1 MPGPVHKPAED
12 TSRISVTAYQTGYT
26 WVKNGLSHKAFSTLR
41 GRAMY
46 TALTPV
52 MWCARNLLNI
62 TDLETRLLQ
71 RHLMIDHLLRR
82 DIEEKGL
89 KQVLEIGCGFSPR
102 GFKFMQEYGPGGLK
116 YVEADLPAMAAE
128 KKAILEK
135 AGLRMPEHKV
145 ICCNILETG
154 GEFSLESAI
163 TRHFDPNLPLAVIT
177 EGVTCYFD
185 APTIL
190 TFWRRL
196 ATILKGNP
204 QSVYFTDNNQN
215 VAGTGRRLYL
225 ALWKGLVG
233 IAVRGRMHFH
243 FDGDDQARAAFKD
256 AGFGRVSLHAAKDF
270 SGRVFFPESSGAE
283 HMNIIEARTA

>member
-1 MPGPVHKPAED
+1 MPKSDPETD
-12 TSRISVTAYQTGYT
+12 TSRVSITAYQTGYT
-26 WVKNGLSHKAFSTLR
+26 WVKNGLSHKAFSTIR

-52 MWCARNLLNI
+52 MWCARNLLGV

-102 GFKFMQEYGPGGLK
+102 GFKFMQEYGKDGLK

-128 KKAILEK
+128 KKAALLK
-135 AGLRMPEHKV
+135 AGLLGSGHEV
-145 ICCNILETG
+145 VFCNILEKE
-154 GEFSLESAI
+154 GESSLESTI
-163 TRHFDPNLPLAVIT
+163 QRHFDPNLPLAVIT

-185 APTIL
+185 APTISA
-190 TFWRRL
+190 FWRRL
-196 ATILKGNP
+196 ANILKGNP

-215 VAGTGRRLYL
+215 IPGPGRRIYL
-225 ALWKGLVG
+225 LLWKGLVG
-233 IAVRGRMHFH
+233 ITVRGRMHFH
-243 FDGDDQARAAFKD
+243 FDSDQKAKAAFHD
-256 AGFGRVSLHAAKDF
+256 AGFSRVSIHAAKDF
-270 SGRVFFPESSGAE
+270 QGRVFLPKSSGAE
-283 HMNIIEARTA
+283 HMNIIEARP